1 MIQEKERLLIKLIQ
15 RQSEVIK
22 DSFKIRLSST
32 RVNVR
37 YGASICCNPIKIMF
51 IHVFDK
57 KLIPKKM
64 FATYF

>member
-15 RQSEVIK
+15 RKSEVIS

-37 YGASICCNPIKIMF
+37 YGASIC
-51 IHVFDK
+51 
-57 KLIPKKM
+57 L
-64 FATYF
+64 